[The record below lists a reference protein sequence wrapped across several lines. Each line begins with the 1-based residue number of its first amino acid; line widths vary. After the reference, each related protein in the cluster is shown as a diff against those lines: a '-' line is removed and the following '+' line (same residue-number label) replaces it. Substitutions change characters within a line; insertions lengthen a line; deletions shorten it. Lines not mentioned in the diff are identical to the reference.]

1 MLLYRVVATC
11 FRLLSNR
18 YKSGG
23 ESKNLEMTS
32 VEELQGIV
40 AGLMAI
46 VKQQAEAQKATNAQI
61 ANLTEALL
69 AHGGP
74 PAAPPIVQ
82 ANSPALRMPALQ
94 LPQFRYDQNTHD
106 DVNEFLES
114 FDVQTTH
121 LQAVTKLT
129 LLQRAWPNGRI
140 PCCQWK
146 RLNLQM
152 KQHLSKSWT
161 VLNKL

>member
-1 MLLYRVVATC
+1 MAT
-11 FRLLSNR
+11 
-18 YKSGG
+18 
-23 ESKNLEMTS
+23 

-40 AGLMAI
+40 AGLTAI
-46 VKQQAEAQKATNAQI
+46 VKQQAEAQKATNTQI

-74 PAAPPIVQ
+74 PTAPATAQV
-82 ANSPALRMPALQ
+82 NSTPLRMPALQ

-121 LQAVTKLT
+121 LLAATSSPCYNKHAL
-129 LLQRAWPNGRI
+129 ANGQI

-146 RLNLQM
+146 RLSLQM
-152 KQHLSKSWT
+152 KQLLSKSWT